1 MSSEKKRVCIY
12 CGSKKGDKP
21 AYTEK
26 ARELGKTL
34 AFLNIGVVYGGGS
47 IGLMNEVA
55 NATLNHGGQVHGVIP
70 QHLHEIEV
78 AHQQLTALHV
88 TGTMHERKAMMAELS
103 DAFIALPGGFGTF
116 EELLEATT
124 WLQLEIH
131 TKAVILYNIEGYY
144 DKLIDFID
152 HAVESG
158 FISKS
163 NRSRLKVA
171 NSVQECLEHLPF
183 KTNNQYEPS

>member
-1 MSSEKKRVCIY
+1 MSDKKRVCIY

-21 AYTEK
+21 AYTEQ
-26 ARELGKTL
+26 ARKLGKTL
-34 AFLNIGVVYGGGS
+34 AFQNIGVVYGGGS

-55 NATLNHGGQVHGVIP
+55 NATLSHGGQVHGVIP
-70 QHLHEIEV
+70 QHLHEVEV
-78 AHQQLTALHV
+78 AHQNLTALHI
-88 TGTMHERKAMMAELS
+88 TDTMHERKAMMAELS

-144 DKLIDFID
+144 DKLIEFID
-152 HAVESG
+152 HAVDSG
-158 FISKS
+158 FISES

-171 NSVQECLEHLPF
+171 NSVEECLKLLPF
-183 KTNNQYEPS
+183 KTNKQHKTG